1 MRKIIDSVFVDNLA
15 KNAQISVSTYRGES
29 KEFAA
34 GNLIDSNPQTYWTIN
49 DGETKSSILVQFES
63 PKTVNFIL
71 LQEYIQLGQRV
82 EMFSINSKVDGEWK
96 QIAEGTTIGYKRILE
111 VPSVETTAIKVEIET
126 AKASPLINNFEI
138 YQISDN

>member
-1 MRKIIDSVFVDNLA
+1 M
-15 KNAQISVSTYRGES
+15 
-29 KEFAA
+29 
-34 GNLIDSNPQTYWTIN
+34 
-49 DGETKSSILVQFES
+49 QFES

-138 YQISDN
+138 Y